1 MLCRQRFHGILG
13 LLQTC
18 ARLVTIKPNCFD
30 LLPLL
35 EQSDEFAFKSSV
47 DRLRGQSLSGFE
59 SLHGI
64 FGFRQTGSGSFPVD
78 FNRLNLLSLGQKQAQ
93 LLFQL

>member
-13 LLQTC
+13 LLQPC
-18 ARLVTIKPNCFD
+18 ARLVTTNSNCLD

-47 DRLRGQSLSGFE
+47 DRLRRQFLSGFQ

-64 FGFRQTGSGSFPVD
+64 FGFR
-78 FNRLNLLSLGQKQAQ
+78 
-93 LLFQL
+93 